1 MPYERHI
8 NGLEY
13 KPITPTDRRKLK
25 SKVSESS
32 NDDTSEGPSS
42 SASSS
47 VGSNEAPTTPSSPTD
62 EKVNNFILKYKI
74 KLT

>member
-1 MPYERHI
+1 M

-32 NDDTSEGPSS
+32 NDDPSEDPSS

-47 VGSNEAPTTPSSPTD
+47 VGSNEPPTAPASPTE
-62 EKVNNFILKYKI
+62 EKVTQCELFIANCC
-74 KLT
+74 